1 MAFVVSMPILSGV
14 VVVAGFA
21 VVALHDEAPLL
32 AALFTAI
39 AIIPLL
45 VVGIYLSLTTELSII
60 DLLAS
65 TGLAWSVPFLLGV
78 IVVFGLTLGV
88 SQVFGWTSVQSQQRE
103 LAQVALFPAGSWS
116 WWGPSSSVK
125 RSPPRSCPDQ
135 SVPLL
140 GVGFSGTDW

>member
-21 VVALHDEAPLL
+21 VVALHDEPPLL

-88 SQVFGWTSVQSQQRE
+88 SQVFRWTSVQSQQRG
-103 LAQVALFPAGSWS
+103 LAQIATVSGGLVVLVGSVFL
-116 WWGPSSSVK
+116 GKTV
-125 RSPPRSCPDQ
+125 SPTIVS
-135 SVPLL
+135 
-140 GVGFSGTDW
+140 

>member
-32 AALFTAI
+32 TALFTAI
-39 AIIPLL
+39 ATIPLL
-45 VVGIYLSLTTELSII
+45 VVGIYLSLATELSII

-65 TGLAWSVPFLLGV
+65 TGLVWSVPFLLGV

-88 SQVFGWTSVQSQQRE
+88 SQVSGWTSVQSQQRG
-103 LAQVALFPAGSWS
+103 LAQIATVFRGLVVLVGSVFL
-116 WWGPSSSVK
+116 GK
-125 RSPPRSCPDQ
+125 TISPTIVS
-135 SVPLL
+135 
-140 GVGFSGTDW
+140 